1 MSSGQN
7 GATAGVDA
15 FTRMWTD
22 FATRMMSAGM
32 SFSPDSPPPEIA
44 RNMRSAMFQA
54 MSRYAEEFLQ
64 SPQFLEAM
72 KQSMDMGVQ
81 FRQMVNDF
89 LGRVQFEM
97 QGVTRSDVDALV
109 TRLKHMETR
118 ILDRLGDLADRLER
132 LEEQMD
138 APARETSRPGI
149 AESGH
154 GVRPSRAKGPSA
166 GSPGK
171 RGAR

>member
-1 MSSGQN
+1 MTSGQN
-7 GATAGVDA
+7 GSTAGVDA

-44 RNMRSAMFQA
+44 RNMRGAMFQA
-54 MSRYAEEFLQ
+54 MSRYAEEFMQ

-81 FRQMVNDF
+81 FRKMVNDF
-89 LGRVQFEM
+89 LGRVQFEL
-97 QGVTRSDVDALV
+97 QGVTRGDVDALV

-118 ILDRLGDLADRLER
+118 ILDRLDDLAARLER
-132 LEEQMD
+132 LDEQLGPPAGTAPRQAMTEPGQAARPARSKD
-138 APARETSRPGI
+138 APAG
-149 AESGH
+149 AQ
-154 GVRPSRAKGPSA
+154 V
-166 GSPGK
+166 K